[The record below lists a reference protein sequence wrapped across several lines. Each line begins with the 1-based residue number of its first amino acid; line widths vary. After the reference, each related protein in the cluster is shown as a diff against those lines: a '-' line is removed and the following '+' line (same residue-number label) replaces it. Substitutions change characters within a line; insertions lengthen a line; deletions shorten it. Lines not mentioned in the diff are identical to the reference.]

1 MNKSYKINLHILL
14 MVLVIVGSLNWG
26 LVGIFNFDLVK
37 QFGSLFGNKMQ
48 HNVSSFIYILVG
60 MAALILLIQRDTFLP
75 FLGHTVMP
83 KPINE
88 YKPSG
93 DVITKKIENL
103 PPNVKV
109 IYWAALPSDKTI
121 DNPYDAYGEYTNQ
134 GVTTSD
140 ANGIATLT
148 VQKPTDYKVPL
159 KGTLKHHIHYR
170 YWTSAGMA
178 SRLYRLLI

>member
-37 QFGSLFGNKMQ
+37 HFGSLFGNKMQ

-60 MAALILLIQRDTFLP
+60 MAALILIIQRDTFLP

-83 KPINE
+83 KPMNE
-88 YKPSG
+88 YSPSG
-93 DVITKKIENL
+93 DVITKTIENL

-109 IYWAALPSDKTI
+109 IYWASLPSDKTI

-134 GVTTSD
+134 GVTISD
-140 ANGIATLT
+140 ANGSAT
-148 VQKPTDYKVPL
+148 VKCQ
-159 KGTLKHHIHYR
+159 
-170 YWTSAGMA
+170 S
-178 SRLYRLLI
+178 